1 MALTGKQKAAMLLM
15 SLDAATAAEMVKGL
29 DAEIARELAVEL
41 TYLDVADVKSSGK
54 SNNIVRQF
62 HHSLKVTE
70 TFQLNGFLDEV
81 LKSTVGQEKAEQI
94 VVHIQQ
100 VLCNPDPFIT
110 ISSVDPQT
118 LALVLAHEHPE
129 TIAVVLSGLSTEKMI
144 EVLNFLDGGTRV
156 SVVGRMN
163 SCRKMTAEAK
173 AIIAE
178 AVCERLEAMADG
190 SAAKLLPPWSKQ
202 SLRKVAVIVRD
213 FGKEIRDGLLSAIG
227 SKDNRAGEMIAE
239 LMIIWADILHVTD
252 RSIQKVLR
260 GFDAK
265 KLALAL
271 HGADKTIIQK
281 IKSNLSKQT
290 VAVLDEQASLISAP
304 GNEDIEDARGQIV
317 RILRE
322 MNEKSE
328 NVFMVNGCMYDE
340 IKANVPGDG

>member
-1 MALTGKQKAAMLLM
+1 LALTGKQKAAMLLM
-15 SLDAATAAEMVKGL
+15 SLDAATAAELVKGL
-29 DAEIARELAVEL
+29 DAEVVQELAVEL
-41 TYLDVADVKSSGK
+41 AYLDAADVKSSGK

-70 TFQLNGFLDEV
+70 TFQLNSFLDEV
-81 LKSTVGQEKAEQI
+81 LKSIVGQEKAEQI
-94 VVHIQQ
+94 VAHIQQ

-129 TIAVVLSGLSTEKMI
+129 TIAVVLLGLSTEKMI

-156 SVVGRMN
+156 SVVGRIN

-178 AVCERLEAMADG
+178 AVCERLEAIV
-190 SAAKLLPPWSKQ
+190 AAKLLPPWPEQ
-202 SLRKVAVIVRD
+202 SLREVAVIVRD
-213 FGKEIRDGLLSAIG
+213 FDKEIRDGLLSAIHN
-227 SKDNRAGEMIAE
+227 KDSRAGEMIAE
-239 LMIIWADILHVTD
+239 LMIIWADIPHVTD

-271 HGADKTIIQK
+271 HGADETIIQK
-281 IKSNLSKQT
+281 IKYNLSKQV

-317 RILRE
+317 GILRE

-328 NVFMVNGCMYDE
+328 NVFMVDGCMYDE